1 MESRDQ
7 PAVAVDQHHQHRR
20 QHYDE
25 LMTGVPK
32 EIHMYQPT
40 PDIEED
46 EINLG
51 DLVGVLIENRWL
63 IILITLAALFLGAF
77 HAFTAMPIY
86 KADGMLQVEEKSSGL
101 ANLDVSTMLE
111 DRSPVAAEIEILRS
125 RKVLGAVVDNLQLD
139 IGVWPE
145 YSPLIGEALAR
156 RMPADERPLAKV
168 DTLDVPDSWRGR
180 SMQLVV
186 TGANR
191 YELRDAEG
199 EFLLRGTVGE
209 VASLSLPGDEKLTLF
224 VAALQGDED
233 QVFWIQRSAR
243 IDSIKALQGSFGVSE
258 RGDWS
263 GILGISVEG
272 GDPASITAQ
281 VNEIANVYVR
291 QNVERKSAEAQST
304 LEFLDEQLPL
314 VRQNMEAA
322 ELSLNSYRL
331 EKGSIDLPLETQSV
345 LQTIV
350 SVEGQ
355 LNELRAE
362 REKVTLAFTIEHP
375 TIIALDRQIGQ
386 LNQQLNELNEQVRDL
401 PSTQQELVR
410 LIRDVEVNTVLYTSL
425 LDTAQELRV
434 VKAGTIGNVRI
445 IDHAVTPTYPIKPS
459 KFRILLLSILLGG
472 FVGVAVAFA
481 RKALHAGVEDPDLI
495 EKHIN
500 VPVYATVVH
509 SKQQAY
515 IYKALQS
522 KEKRRAI
529 LAVDSPNDSAIESLR
544 NLRTALH
551 FGMMNVKNNCIMIA
565 GPSPSVGKS
574 FVSVNLAAVLASN
587 DKKVLLIDG
596 DLRKGHL
603 HKYLGLPRS
612 NGLSEF
618 ISGEIP
624 IGKALH
630 QTTIPGLT
638 LVPTGEL
645 PPNPAELLLHQR
657 FANCLSVLTPRFD
670 HIIID
675 SPPILAVT
683 DAAIIGQMVGG
694 TLMVLKSGEHPMRE
708 IEQAAKR
715 LQQADVNLRGIVFN
729 DVDMKSQRYG
739 AGRYSYQY
747 SYKNGKPA

>member
-1 MESRDQ
+1 
-7 PAVAVDQHHQHRR
+7 
-20 QHYDE
+20 
-25 LMTGVPK
+25 MTGVPK

-51 DLVGVLIENRWL
+51 DLIGVLIDSRWL
-63 IILITLAALFLGAF
+63 IILITLAALFIGVYK
-77 HAFTAMPIY
+77 AFTATPIY
-86 KADGMLQVEEKSSGL
+86 QADGLLQIEEKSSGL
-101 ANLDVSTMLE
+101 GANLDIATMLE
-111 DRSPVAAEIEILRS
+111 QPSSVGAEIEILRS
-125 RKVLGAVVDNLQLD
+125 RSVLGAVVDNLQLD

-156 RMPADERPLAKV
+156 RMTADERPLARV
-168 DTLDVPDSWRGR
+168 DTLDVPDSWRGT

-199 EFLLRGTVGE
+199 GFLLRGTVGE
-209 VASLSLPGDEKLTLF
+209 VASLSLPGDEKMTLF
-224 VAALQGDED
+224 VAALQGDEG

-243 IDSIKALQGSFGVSE
+243 IDSIGALQSSLSVSE
-258 RGDWS
+258 RGDWT

-272 GDPASITAQ
+272 GDPASVTAQ

-304 LEFLDEQLPL
+304 LDFLDEQLPL

-350 SVEGQ
+350 TAEGQ

-410 LIRDVEVNTVLYTSL
+410 LIRDVEVNTALYTSL

-434 VKAGTIGNVRI
+434 VKAGTIGNVRV
-445 IDHAVTPTYPIKPS
+445 IDYAVIPTYPIKPS

-472 FVGVAVAFA
+472 FVGVAAAFA

-495 EKHIN
+495 EKQIN

-509 SKQQAY
+509 SKQQTY
-515 IYKALQS
+515 IYKALRS

-529 LAVDSPNDSAIESLR
+529 LAVDSPNDAAIESLR

-551 FGMMNVKNNCIMIA
+551 FGMMSVKNNCIMIA

-612 NGLSEF
+612 NGLTEF

-630 QTTIPGLT
+630 QTTIPGLM

-747 SYKNGKPA
+747 TYKNGKPA